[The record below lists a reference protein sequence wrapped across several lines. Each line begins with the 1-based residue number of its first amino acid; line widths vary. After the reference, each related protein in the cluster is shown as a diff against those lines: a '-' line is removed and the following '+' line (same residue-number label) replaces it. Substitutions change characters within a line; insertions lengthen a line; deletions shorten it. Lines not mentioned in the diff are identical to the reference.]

1 LRPELSG
8 LLVLLGAGD
17 PGIPE
22 PVSTTGVVALLLGI
36 VTSILRGWVI
46 LPRELGVCQ
55 KALEEQREANV
66 KLERDRDDWKA
77 IALGT
82 TEPLR
87 TLATTMKENR

>member
-1 LRPELSG
+1 MQPEH
-8 LLVLLGAGD
+8 LLVLLGTGD
-17 PGIPE
+17 PGIP
-22 PVSTTGVVALLLGI
+22 TTISSGGVIALLLTAI
-36 VTSILRGWVI
+36 VSIWRGWVI

-55 KALEEQREANV
+55 TALEEQREANV